1 MSEPTR
7 DQNENE
13 HHRSP
18 APAHRR
24 PLWIAVVAGLMLLL
38 ASVWRICA

>member
-1 MSEPTR
+1 MSEPTQDR
-7 DQNENE
+7 NEDE
-13 HHRSP
+13 PHPSP

-24 PLWIAVVAGLMLLL
+24 PLWIAVVSGLLLVL